1 MAVSVLST
9 RLRLVMVVGIS
20 TIVAV
25 MSVIDLTIQIAI
37 VVVDKKTD
45 LRFANPF
52 FIIAPRLCR

>member
-1 MAVSVLST
+1 MDASVLLI
-9 RLRLVMVVGIS
+9 RLRLVMVVEIS
-20 TIVAV
+20 TIVVV
-25 MSVIDLTIQIAI
+25 MSVIGLTIQIAI